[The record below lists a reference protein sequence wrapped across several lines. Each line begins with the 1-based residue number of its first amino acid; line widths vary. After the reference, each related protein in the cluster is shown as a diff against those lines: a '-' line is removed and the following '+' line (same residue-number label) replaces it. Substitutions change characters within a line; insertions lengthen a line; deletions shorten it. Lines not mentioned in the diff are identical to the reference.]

1 MSWVTSSMLHFYG
14 DVVVEPEELKG
25 LSNTF
30 EKLYE
35 EYTIN
40 EHLNVS
46 YMYDEEKDGME
57 KGRGL

>member
-1 MSWVTSSMLHFYG
+1 MLHFYG

-35 EYTIN
+35 KYTIN

-46 YMYDEEKDGME
+46 YMYDEEKRRHGE
-57 KGRGL
+57 REGL